1 MISHGNWARKLQQ
14 TLLQEL
20 YSLSQQQTTAR
31 EQLEQGRFNSAQK
44 YLDRIPEPLHSDE
57 TRQLIADVSAR
68 STEALALSEDI
79 QRAIE
84 TREYD
89 GLEERVKRYLELKP
103 GNTRARRLLARLEEK
118 RRRSPKSLQSESTDT
133 ADETAAGYDAADT
146 DEQAVAYGTV
156 EEPDFHSLT
165 ARHPRT
171 SRRHRHRGWRQV
183 VRAPRVRMTAGVLI
197 TAVIAF
203 SLWPPSDPAPA
214 DSGSID
220 PDENTT
226 AVADPSIDSSQSGL
240 DGVLQEA
247 MSSITTDLDEG
258 LDGLLESIPEGRSES
273 TGQPEKAN
281 PRPVDTSVPAQAAF
295 PFNATQ
301 AAAHQTAWANHLN
314 VPVETTNSI
323 GMKFV
328 VIPPGEFT
336 MGGNQV
342 TLTQPFRMGMHE
354 VTQEQYQRVMG
365 TNPSK
370 FKGERNPVEQVGWTD
385 AVAFC
390 EKLSTLPEERATGF
404 QYRLPTEAEW
414 EYGCRAGTV
423 TEFSF
428 GDDPA
433 ELSDYAWYEKNSG
446 IKTHPVGEKRP
457 NPAGLYDLHG
467 NVYEWCHD
475 WRGDYSD
482 RAVTNPTGPVSGEY
496 RVIRGGTFSHPAGFH
511 GSSFRVADSPTPRSE
526 MIGFPVIRVKAP
538 PK

>member
-146 DEQAVAYGTV
+146 DEQDVAYGTV

-165 ARHPRT
+165 ALHPRA

-183 VRAPRVRMTAGVLI
+183 VRAARVQMTAGVLI

-354 VTQEQYQRVMG
+354 VTQEQYEKVMG
-365 TNPSK
+365 TKPSR
-370 FKGERNPVEQVGWTD
+370 FDGAQNPVEQVTWHKTID
-385 AVAFC
+385 FC
-390 EKLSTLPEERATGF
+390 ARLSDLPTEKRAGRV
-404 QYRLPTEAEW
+404 YRLPTEAEW
-414 EYGCRAGTV
+414 EYACRAGT
-423 TEFSF
+423 TTAYSF
-428 GDDPA
+428 GNDQGQ
-433 ELSDYAWYEKNSG
+433 LSNYGWWKVNSG
-446 IKTHPVGEKRP
+446 GATHPVGLKKR
-457 NPAGLYDLHG
+457 NRWGLFDMHG
-467 NVYEWCHD
+467 NVYELCHD
-475 WRGDYSD
+475 WHGHYSSGV
-482 RAVTNPTGPVSGEY
+482 VTDPTGPLSGSRRVS
-496 RVIRGGTFSHPAGFH
+496 RGGALHSPPQSCRSANRGVPLSNSRYDNTG
-511 GSSFRVADSPTPRSE
+511 FRVVCT
-526 MIGFPVIRVKAP
+526 IK
-538 PK
+538 K